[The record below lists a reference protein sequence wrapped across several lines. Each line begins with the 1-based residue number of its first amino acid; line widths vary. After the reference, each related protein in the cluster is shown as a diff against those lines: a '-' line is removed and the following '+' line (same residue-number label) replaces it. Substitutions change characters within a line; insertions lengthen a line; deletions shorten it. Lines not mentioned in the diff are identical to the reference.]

1 MYTECVA
8 QNMHVSFVVSL
19 HPKQANITPLFVASE
34 KGHQDVVQRL
44 LGAGA
49 DMNILRMPSVS
60 VIMLLLTVIMQE
72 ICE

>member
-1 MYTECVA
+1 M
-8 QNMHVSFVVSL
+8 FL
-19 HPKQANITPLFVASE
+19 HSKQDNRTPLYLASE

-49 DMNILRMPSVS
+49 DMNIHVLRMPSVS
-60 VIMLLLTVIMQE
+60 VIMLLLIVHMQE